1 MTKIIADSSCNIKTV
16 DGIDFEAVPMTLY
29 TDDATYTDDE
39 NLNLEEMVTYFEK
52 YSGRSYTSCPNV
64 DAWLKAYEGAD
75 TIYVVTLTSTL
86 SGTYNAAMAAR
97 EIYVSEHPDA
107 KIEVFDSKSTG
118 PEMHLI
124 IEKLASLVHEGE
136 SFEDVCKQ
144 IRRYMMT
151 TKLIFALGS
160 LHNLSQNGRVNKVI
174 ASAVGVL
181 GVSIIAK
188 ASDEG
193 DIKPISKGRGEK
205 RIISK
210 LIEEMEKMGYKGGKV
225 KLCHILNENLAI
237 SFTNALKDKFE
248 KVEIEFYKATG
259 LCSYY
264 AERGGLIV
272 GLETDGATV

>member
-1 MTKIIADSSCNIKTV
+1 MTRIVADSSCNIKTLENT
-16 DGIDFEAVPMTLY
+16 DFISVPMTLY
-29 TDDATYTDDE
+29 TDDVTYADDE
-39 NLNLEEMVTYFEK
+39 TLNLEEMVSYFEK
-52 YSGRSYTSCPNV
+52 YNGRSYTSCPNV
-64 DAWLKAYEGAD
+64 EAWLNAYEGAD
-75 TIYVVTLTSTL
+75 TVYVVTLTSAL
-86 SGTYNAAMAAR
+86 SGTYNSAMAAR
-97 EIYVSEHPDA
+97 EIYLSEHPDA

-124 IEKLASLVHEGE
+124 IEKIASLVKQGCD
-136 SFEDVCKQ
+136 FEEVCTKT
-144 IRRYMMT
+144 RRYMAT

-160 LHNLSQNGRVNKVI
+160 LHNLSQNGRVNKMI

-193 DIKPISKGRGEK
+193 DIKPISKARGEK
-205 RIISK
+205 RIVSK
-210 LIEEMEKMGYKGGKV
+210 LIDEMEKLGYKGGKV
-225 KLCHILNENLAI
+225 KMCHILNENVAIALAN
-237 SFTNALKDKFE
+237 SLKEKFE

-272 GLETDGATV
+272 GLETETV